1 MSIMD
6 VDSQNMPENIH
17 NLVLKVF
24 EGKKNKMLETKK
36 KVSSLDN
43 LCYAY
48 KVDNKSFIIDIDNRW
63 VTQI

>member
-1 MSIMD
+1 MD
-6 VDSQNMPENIH
+6 VDSQNMPE
-17 NLVLKVF
+17 KYPQPCFEGFF

>member
-1 MSIMD
+1 
-6 VDSQNMPENIH
+6 
-17 NLVLKVF
+17 
-24 EGKKNKMLETKK
+24 MLEKYPQPCFGGLLGEKRIKCWKLKK